1 MTEARHAGK
10 AGDSAAGR
18 FPASL
23 VRKLSESLPPAA
35 AAESAVPSY
44 THRIP
49 LIRWLMFR
57 RLDVIEK
64 MALAELARSAD
75 HAAVLSALDYG
86 CGVGMMIP
94 ALAPRVETLYLCDEQ
109 LAPARVAAEW
119 FHAANVV
126 CLLPDE
132 LSSGIGDSRLDV
144 VIAADVLEHVDDLP
158 AVVDAFRRKLR
169 PGGALLVS
177 GPTENRAYH
186 LGRKIAGFT
195 GEYHVRSVFEVEDGI
210 QEGGFVR
217 ERLLRLPFAFAPALF
232 RITLWRRT
240 GT

>member
-1 MTEARHAGK
+1 MTGARQAGE
-10 AGDSAAGR
+10 SAAGR

-23 VRKLSESLPPAA
+23 VRKLSQSLPPAA

-75 HAAVLSALDYG
+75 HAAGLSALDYG

-109 LAPARVAAEW
+109 LAPARIAAEW

-132 LSSGIGDSRLDV
+132 LSNGIGDSRLHV

-186 LGRKIAGFT
+186 VGRKIAGFT